1 MDLTGSVTKMFSAL
15 NSVQDV
21 RLGVANSLISAGV
34 NLLEKKK
41 YKEAAGALR
50 QATAL
55 APDNVDA
62 YNMLAQAYQKMGK
75 KEDAVKAYVISLKL
89 NESQS
94 AVQLNLSNLYID
106 QKKYAEAQKS
116 LKAASKADPADPVP
130 HYTLGLLL
138 QQMEKPKEAEA
149 AFRQTIR
156 LAPRDGNAYYG
167 LATSLRSQGR
177 TDEAIQNLQKAMQF
191 KRGFD
196 AAMVEL
202 GRAFADQGNE
212 AKVEEQISALKSL
225 GTAQAD
231 SFAVE
236 LQELL
241 RKPKITGVVTEKS
254 SLNAAMGSTPLV
266 ALDPVVFAQ
275 PGTMKEFSMTFQFD
289 TSMDVESVTNIM
301 NWKVGRSSGGAGGL
315 YDNGLYK
322 PTDRASFIL
331 PSKVTYNPVNQQATV
346 YFPLYQNE
354 DATGTVD
361 TKRLTFKFQ
370 GVDQN
375 GKAMDT
381 SGDEYNAWA
390 GKAF

>member
-21 RLGVANSLISAGV
+21 RFGVANSLISTGV
-34 NLLEKKK
+34 SLLEKKK

-89 NESQS
+89 NDGQS
-94 AVQLNLSNLYID
+94 AVHMNLSNLYID

-202 GRAFADQGNE
+202 GRAFADQRNE
-212 AKVEEQISALKSL
+212 PKVEEQINALKAL

-266 ALDPVVFAQ
+266 ALDPVLFTQ

-289 TSMDVESVTNIM
+289 TSMDGDSVTNIM

-354 DATGTVD
+354 DATGTID
-361 TKRLTFKFQ
+361 TKRLTFKFM

-381 SGDEYNAWA
+381 GADEYNAWA
-390 GKAF
+390 QKAF